1 MPVAITGK
9 IARFKL
15 AAASVATDKPA
26 VFGEDF
32 SHWLVTVLE
41 RVGVQAAV
49 ICMENKAWNSL
60 ARYQGATYE
69 LMVTGASA
77 GDATRPDYGQWSI
90 GVVRKRSLL
99 DKVLGKNR
107 ISAND
112 PLIELIMGVMRKAGF
127 DDIAVE
133 A

>member
-1 MPVAITGK
+1 MPIAITGR

-15 AAASVATDKPA
+15 SAASGTADKPT

-49 ICMENKAWNSL
+49 ICMENDAWNSL

-69 LMVTGASA
+69 LAVSGASA
-77 GDATRPDYGQWSI
+77 GNATQPDYGQWSI
-90 GVVRKRSLL
+90 TVVRKRSLI

-107 ISAND
+107 ISAHD
-112 PLIELIMGVMRKAGF
+112 ALVELIMGVMRKAGF
-127 DDIAVE
+127 EEVAV
-133 A
+133 AV

>member
-1 MPVAITGK
+1 MPISISGR

-15 AAASVATDKPA
+15 TAASAAAQTPT

-49 ICMENKAWNSL
+49 ICMENGAWNSL
-60 ARYQGATYE
+60 ARYQGASYT
-69 LMVTGASA
+69 MAVTGAAA
-77 GDATRPDYGQWSI
+77 GDAARPDYGVWRI
-90 GVVRKRSLL
+90 ELARKRSLL
-99 DKVLGKNR
+99 DRALGRNR
-107 ISAND
+107 MTAND
-112 PLIELIMGVMRKAGF
+112 ALLELIAGVMRKAGF
-127 DDIAVE
+127 DDIAVV